1 MMAAYQLKAIP
12 ARFYTT
18 TLDVLALAEQ
28 LGDVGLLH
36 TLMQRPYIN
45 GSLAGCWGTVTDQWA
60 PQSPTSCE
68 RPDISL
74 WDTGCLLLNQKAY
87 SARHQALA
95 ADGEFL
101 PITVDGE
108 PMQVFNCMT
117 WGKEDMS
124 LTEKA
129 YLDGYED
136 GIATL
141 AFDEA
146 DIAGKMVF
154 KSQLEAGARLYVSA
168 AFKELVETHQLQG
181 LRFDPELMDP
191 F

>member
-1 MMAAYQLKAIP
+1 MAAVYQLKKIP
-12 ARFYTT
+12 TRFMEGQT
-18 TLDVLALAEQ
+18 DVLQLAQQ
-28 LGDVGLLH
+28 LGDEGLVEK
-36 TLMQRPYIN
+36 LMMRPYLN
-45 GSLAGCWGTVTDQWA
+45 ETMKASWGSVTDSWR
-60 PQSPTSCE
+60 PLSFTSNE
-68 RPDISL
+68 KPDISM
-74 WDTGCLLLNQKAY
+74 WDAGCLLLNQKAY
-87 SARHQALA
+87 SALHQALA

-154 KSQLEAGARLYVSA
+154 KSQLEAGARLYVSE
-168 AFKELVETHQLQG
+168 AFKTLVEAHQLQG